1 MMWHTVATQCSR
13 GNWGGT
19 SLLILVLSLHLLTL
33 SSLFSVHRAGGL
45 QQKGK
50 FTPRASRP
58 EASAASVPA
67 GGRAVCGGE
76 RTGGRAVIGWMGGI
90 DGERV
95 GWRR

>member
-1 MMWHTVATQCSR
+1 M
-13 GNWGGT
+13 
-19 SLLILVLSLHLLTL
+19 LILVLSLHLLTL

-76 RTGGRAVIGWMGGI
+76 RTGGRVVGSMIEGRREPACADVRGGVNS
-90 DGERV
+90 ERASA
-95 GWRR
+95 RRQA